1 MYKKITHTIVEEHFD
16 HPEALRMKSKLECYP
31 VATGTITTTTTSPPA
46 MRMMTD
52 QAEQLNTAAHKLLGN
67 YVQRIRSHII
77 SVLDSTADA
86 AAIDEQLTKD
96 VAAIGAVVRAYYGE
110 SAGNEVDMYL
120 KKIATGI
127 ADIARAVK
135 SGKSIDDLKTSV
147 MRDVDFFATL
157 LDSANPKHW
166 PAAAVRDIFTVAVNT
181 WIAQIQARD
190 NKKWAEDIALA
201 DRIVDIFTGS
211 GMGNTG
217 TDFANTFATGIVRQF
232 PEKFNMPITVPV

>member
-31 VATGTITTTTTSPPA
+31 VTTGTTPPPA
-46 MRMMTD
+46 MLMMTN
-52 QAEQLNTAAHKLLGN
+52 AAKQLTTAAHKLLGN

-86 AAIDEQLTKD
+86 GALDEQLTKD
-96 VAAIGAVVRAYYGE
+96 IKAIGAVVSAYYG
-110 SAGNEVDMYL
+110 SAAGEEVDMYL
-120 KKIATGI
+120 KKIASGV

-135 SGKSIDDLKTSV
+135 SGKSIEDLKTSV

-217 TDFANTFATGIVRQF
+217 TDFAKIFAEGIVKQF
-232 PEKFNMPITVPV
+232 PEKFGTVRPI